1 MAKITIKP
9 FFTVR
14 QALGG
19 IRELSVDVHDA
30 TLRGLLALIRDQY
43 GSDFWR
49 ELNEPVSGRV
59 KPEMQILVNGRHY
72 RHHPQGIDQ
81 PLTDGD
87 LVALFPLVAGG

>member
-1 MAKITIKP
+1 MAIITIKP

-19 IRELSVDVHDA
+19 VRELSIDVRDA
-30 TLRGLLALIRDQY
+30 TLSGLLALIRDQY
-43 GSDFWR
+43 GQDFWR
-49 ELNEPVSGRV
+49 ELNEPVSGRL

-72 RHHPQGIDQ
+72 RHHPQGINQ
-81 PLTDGD
+81 PLDDGD

>member
-19 IRELSVDVHDA
+19 VRELSVVVEQT
-30 TLRGLLALIRDQY
+30 TLGELLALIVDQY
-43 GSDFWR
+43 GRDFWR
-49 ELNEPVSGRV
+49 ELNEPVSGRL

-81 PLTDGD
+81 PLSDGD